1 MAIWKSK
8 NMNLTLQSY
17 MAARPAYVMTIQDIA
32 DPSLRSLIERYSEE
46 ACRFL
51 GMPQERVLCKVLGK
65 YLIWVDA
72 HDKGLSPHL
81 IFQGYWEMWITSA
94 IARYVK
100 PGTTAIDIGANVG
113 YYTVLLADAVGDSG
127 KVIAFEPNR
136 RITEMLRM
144 SVSINGF
151 AGRVVIR
158 DEAVSEKSGGELT
171 FAIPRYEPKNA
182 GLVHTPAEKE
192 SYIAQFGDS
201 VEFSEASLIAL
212 DDLHLRNV
220 SVVKIDAEG
229 AELDVWRGMQQTI
242 RENPDICIFLEFNA
256 SRWYDPEGF
265 FKSMAS
271 QFNVRHI
278 DFDGQVKPLS
288 LEMIATQRPGEDWML
303 FLCKS

>member
-1 MAIWKSK
+1 M
-8 NMNLTLQSY
+8 TPPLQSY
-17 MAARPAYVMTIQDIA
+17 MAARPVYVMTIQDIA
-32 DPSLRSLIERYSEE
+32 DPTLRSLIERYSEE

-113 YYTVLLADAVGDSG
+113 YYTVLLADAVGESG

-192 SYIAQFGDS
+192 SYISQFGDS

-212 DDLHLRNV
+212 DDMHLRNV
-220 SVVKIDAEG
+220 GVVKIDAEG

-256 SRWYDPEGF
+256 SRGYDPEGF
-265 FKSMAS
+265 FESMAN
-271 QFNVRHI
+271 QFDVRHI
-278 DFDGQVKPLS
+278 DFDGQVKPLT